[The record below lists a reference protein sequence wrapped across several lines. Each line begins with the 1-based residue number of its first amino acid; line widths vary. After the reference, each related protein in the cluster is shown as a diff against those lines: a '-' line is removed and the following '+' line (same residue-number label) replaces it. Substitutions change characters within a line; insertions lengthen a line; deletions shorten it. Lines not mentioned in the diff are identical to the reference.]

1 MPIKISTRLA
11 SSIASANDIE
21 KNEVEKKL
29 KEKSGNNCHLCGG
42 TFNYASDDIEVDHDV
57 PVDSGGDEKLSN
69 LHLAHVECNRFKR
82 AQGSRDVR
90 QFLRFKRFYTEQG
103 GAIDYAKALG
113 FFSVVPKPSIID
125 EKKSDVAFQFPDGSK
140 RDVSIFKTVHDAKT
154 FKFCFVE
161 VPIGAIFNDEECQP
175 RLIKLNHL
183 FSIASDLSENP
194 LHEAPTCRIDPIT
207 QDGEC
212 RILLFDGQH
221 KALATWLRGEKTI
234 ALKIYLNLT
243 RQQATTLVNSIQSK
257 IKKLPLTP
265 FELAS
270 KLSDEYSDRLG
281 HYEASAGEDNVSEE
295 GFVEWLPASDR
306 KNAKKEIEAA
316 ILKEVADDPTF
327 LFPKIVEMRGR
338 KVSEPWKIT
347 ETNFH
352 NKFLKELAYTQPLP
366 ASYFKGSAMQAA
378 RIKERENIITIL
390 NLLFDKVYGSLDVNS
405 SLNCPAIPASYG

>member
-1 MPIKISTRLA
+1 
-11 SSIASANDIE
+11 
-21 KNEVEKKL
+21 
-29 KEKSGNNCHLCGG
+29 
-42 TFNYASDDIEVDHDV
+42 
-57 PVDSGGDEKLSN
+57 
-69 LHLAHVECNRFKR
+69 
-82 AQGSRDVR
+82 
-90 QFLRFKRFYTEQG
+90 
-103 GAIDYAKALG
+103 
-113 FFSVVPKPSIID
+113 
-125 EKKSDVAFQFPDGSK
+125 
-140 RDVSIFKTVHDAKT
+140 
-154 FKFCFVE
+154 
-161 VPIGAIFNDEECQP
+161 
-175 RLIKLNHL
+175 L
-183 FSIASDLSENP
+183 FSIASDLSDNP

-207 QDGEC
+207 LDGEC

-234 ALKIYLNLT
+234 AFKIYLNLT

-281 HYEASAGEDNVSEE
+281 HYEAGAGEDNVSEE

-316 ILKEVADDPTF
+316 ILKEIADDPTF

-405 SLNCPAIPASYG
+405 SEQEKERAKRMSYQSALRYIAHLIKKIVNIRLVPTDEEYAFVEKTPTQEQIEQISKAIERLISHSVWTAAYDSSDKMKAVQDALTKNQNIEVAMNAVGLTPGYCLGL